1 MRVRYGGSSSRRVSR
16 ETIAVVVHEEKA
28 HATDAARIL
37 TAACLQRGVEAIAV
51 NGDALPQDVEAV
63 IGVGGDGTVL
73 RAGRLA
79 LSRGIPIAGIN
90 VGRVGYL
97 AEFAVNEIDA
107 FVEALSEERLRVYPV
122 MTVSVEGPGFTATG
136 LNDVVIEKV
145 VSERIIEIGVAINGR
160 RFAEYR
166 TDGMVI
172 ATPVGSTAYSLSAGG
187 PVVDPEV
194 EALVL
199 TPIAPHS
206 LLSRSIVVS
215 PDAKISVTVEI
226 GRPARVN
233 VDGREI
239 ATVEPGASVV
249 VSRGAQVAKFMTLDT
264 HPFPQAVRH
273 QFGLAHA

>member
-1 MRVRYGGSSSRRVSR
+1 MKR
-16 ETIAVVVHEEKA
+16 IAIVVHEEKKLA
-28 HATDAARIL
+28 SDAAIAL
-37 TAACLQRGVEAIAV
+37 MAACRERGVEAVAV
-51 NGDALPQDVEAV
+51 DAETLPAGVEAV
-63 IGVGGDGTVL
+63 VGVGGDGTVL

-79 LSRGIPIAGIN
+79 LESGIPIAGIN

-97 AEFAVNEIDA
+97 AEFAVDEIEA
-107 FVEALSEERLRVYPV
+107 FIEALARGRLRVFSV
-122 MTVSVEGPGFTATG
+122 MTVGVEGPGFDATG
-136 LNDVVIEKV
+136 INDVVIEKV
-145 VSERIIEIGVAINGR
+145 VTERIIEIGVAINGR
-160 RFAEYR
+160 RFAGYR
-166 TDGMVI
+166 TDGMII

-215 PDAKISVTVEI
+215 PEARISVTVEVN
-226 GRPARVN
+226 RPARVN
-233 VDGREI
+233 VDGQEI
-239 ATVEPGASVV
+239 GTVEPGGTVTV
-249 VSRGAQVAKFMTLDT
+249 FRGARAVKFMTLDT

>member
-1 MRVRYGGSSSRRVSR
+1 MKR
-16 ETIAVVVHEEKA
+16 IAVVVHEEKP

-37 TAACLQRGVEAIAV
+37 TAACQKRNVEAITV
-51 NGDALPQDVEAV
+51 NGDSLPEDVEAV

-79 LSRGIPIAGIN
+79 LTTGIPIAGIN

-97 AEFAVNEIDA
+97 AEFAVDEIDA
-107 FVEALSEERLRVYPV
+107 FAEALSQDQLRVFPV
-122 MTVSVEGPGFTATG
+122 MTVSVDGPGFTATG
-136 LNDVVIEKV
+136 LNDVVIEK
-145 VSERIIEIGVAINGR
+145 GVAINGR

-166 TDGMVI
+166 TDGMIV
-172 ATPVGSTAYSLSAGG
+172 ATPIGSTAYSLSAGG

-215 PDAKISVTVEI
+215 PNAEISVTVEI

-239 ATVEPGASVV
+239 ATIEPGASVV
-249 VSRGAQVAKFMTLDT
+249 VSRGSQAAKFMTLDT

>member
-1 MRVRYGGSSSRRVSR
+1 MKQ
-16 ETIAVVVHEEKA
+16 IAVVVHDEKP
-28 HATDAARIL
+28 HAADAAKVL
-37 TAACLQRGVEAIAV
+37 VAACLERGVEAITVA
-51 NGDALPQDVEAV
+51 GDAVPAGVEAV

-73 RAGRLA
+73 RAARLA
-79 LSRGIPIAGIN
+79 LDTGIPIAGIN

-97 AEFAVNEIDA
+97 AEFAVSEIDA
-107 FVEALSEERLRVYPV
+107 FAEALEQGRLRVFSAMMV
-122 MTVSVEGPGFTATG
+122 GVEGPGFSATG
-136 LNDVVIEKV
+136 VNDVVIEKV
-145 VSERIIEIGVAINGR
+145 ASERIIEISVAINGR

-166 TDGMVI
+166 TDGMII
-172 ATPVGSTAYSLSAGG
+172 ATPIGSTAYSLSAGG

-215 PDAKISVTVEI
+215 PDAEITVTVEI
-226 GRPARVN
+226 DRPARVN
-233 VDGREI
+233 VDGQEI

-249 VSRGAQVAKFMTLDT
+249 VSRGSRATRFMTLDT

>member
-1 MRVRYGGSSSRRVSR
+1 MKR
-16 ETIAVVVHEEKA
+16 IAVVVHEEKP

-37 TAACLQRGVEAIAV
+37 TAACRKRNVEAITM
-51 NGDALPQDVEAV
+51 NGDTLPADVEAV

-79 LSRGIPIAGIN
+79 LSTGIPIAGIN

-97 AEFAVNEIDA
+97 AEFA
-107 FVEALSEERLRVYPV
+107 EALSQDHLRVFPV
-122 MTVSVEGPGFTATG
+122 MTVSVSGPGFTATG
-136 LNDVVIEKV
+136 LNDVVIEKI

-166 TDGMVI
+166 ADGVI
-172 ATPVGSTAYSLSAGG
+172 VATPIGSTAYSLSAGG

-215 PDAKISVTVEI
+215 PNAEISVTVEI

-239 ATVEPGASVV
+239 ATIEPGASVV
-249 VSRGAQVAKFMTLDT
+249 VSRGSQAARFMTLDT

>member
-1 MRVRYGGSSSRRVSR
+1 MNR
-16 ETIAVVVHEEKA
+16 IAMVVHDKKPMASEA
-28 HATDAARIL
+28 ATTLANTCA
-37 TAACLQRGVEAIAV
+37 TRGVEALV
-51 NGDALPQDVEAV
+51 VSGDVLPDNVEAV
-63 IGVGGDGTVL
+63 VGVGGDGTVL
-73 RAGRLA
+73 RAGALA
-79 LSRGIPIAGIN
+79 MAEDLPVAGIN

-97 AEFAVNEIDA
+97 AEFAVAEIEA
-107 FVEALSEERLRVYPV
+107 FVDALASGRLRVFTV
-122 MTVSVEGPGFTATG
+122 MTVAVRGPGFVATG
-136 LNDVVIEKV
+136 INDVVIEKV

-166 TDGMVI
+166 TDGLII

-194 EALVL
+194 EALVM

-206 LLSRSIVVS
+206 LLSRSLVVS
-215 PDAKISVTVEI
+215 PDAEIGVTVEI
-226 GRPARVN
+226 DRPARVN

-239 ATVEPGASVV
+239 AVVEPGAHVTVARGSRSV
-249 VSRGAQVAKFMTLDT
+249 RFLTLDT

>member
-1 MRVRYGGSSSRRVSR
+1 MKR
-16 ETIAVVVHEEKA
+16 IAVVIHEEKA
-28 HATDAARIL
+28 HAADAAKVL
-37 TAACLQRGVEAIAV
+37 TAACAKRGVETITV
-51 NGDALPQDVEAV
+51 IGDSLPSDVEAV

-73 RAGRLA
+73 RAARLA
-79 LSRGIPIAGIN
+79 FDTGIPIAGIN

-97 AEFAVNEIDA
+97 AEFAVDEIDA
-107 FVEALSEERLRVYPV
+107 FAEALSNERLRVFSV
-122 MTVSVEGPGFTATG
+122 MTVAVEGPGFAATG
-136 LNDVVIEKV
+136 INDVVIEKV

-166 TDGMVI
+166 TDGMII

-187 PVVDPEV
+187 PVIDPEV

-215 PDAKISVTVEI
+215 PDAEIAVTVEI
-226 GRPARVN
+226 DRPARVN

-239 ATVEPGASVV
+239 GTIEPGGSVV
-249 VSRGAQVAKFMTLDT
+249 VSRGVRSARFMTLDA

>member
-1 MRVRYGGSSSRRVSR
+1 MKR
-16 ETIAVVVHEEKA
+16 IAVVVHEEKP
-28 HATDAARIL
+28 HAADAARVL
-37 TAACLQRGVEAIAV
+37 AAACLRRGVETITV
-51 NGDALPQDVEAV
+51 DGDTVPEDVEAV

-79 LSRGIPIAGIN
+79 LESEIPIAGIN

-97 AEFAVNEIDA
+97 AEFAVDEIDA
-107 FVEALSEERLRVYPV
+107 FAGALALEELRVFSV

-145 VSERIIEIGVAINGR
+145 VTERIIEIAVAINGR

-166 TDGMVI
+166 TDGMII
-172 ATPVGSTAYSLSAGG
+172 ATPLGSTAYSLSAGG

-215 PDAKISVTVEI
+215 PDAEIGVTVEI
-226 GRPARVN
+226 DRPARVN

-239 ATVEPGASVV
+239 GTVEPGASVV
-249 VSRGAQVAKFMTLDT
+249 VSRGSRAARFMTLDT